1 MGLVKTNGQSGV
13 LPRGYRLG
21 KLGVSLAGSYLGY
34 QIQNIL
40 LGETGRLQR
49 KAHFQKKAS
58 RQVREELGALK
69 GPAMKLGQLL
79 SMQNGILPEEGLLEL
94 ANLQM
99 QAPGMHASLAR
110 VQFKSALGKYPEEMF
125 REFDLEPF
133 AAASLGQVH
142 RAVTFNGEKVA
153 VKIQYPAIRSA
164 IESDLKLLRSAA
176 LPGRVTGH
184 VPSALL
190 DEIARGL
197 LEETDYVHEAGNL
210 DYFRTGLAGLD
221 FVTVP
226 RVHRELTT
234 DRVLT
239 MSFVEGETLSNW
251 LKRKPSQALRD
262 LTGARLW
269 EAYETQLQHLRV
281 IHADQYPGNYLF
293 QPEGRFGLVDFGC
306 VKRVNFD
313 FRELC
318 RFYDNRGWRESDAA
332 ARRFLSILYGKT
344 VPYARARKILPLIE
358 EWLDVFHPQG
368 SGDHVIDF
376 RNYLKKNPKVL
387 EMHRR
392 MRRRTLQ
399 DKLINPDFVYLA
411 RGDMGV
417 WHLLSEIGATVNVSE
432 ISHRVSATP
441 PRAGNFVGNKHL
453 K

>member
-1 MGLVKTNGQSGV
+1 MGVVKANGQSGV

-21 KLGVSLAGSYLGY
+21 KLGLSLVGSYLGY

-40 LGETGRLQR
+40 LGETGKPQR
-49 KAHFQKKAS
+49 KAHFHKKAS
-58 RQVREELGALK
+58 RQVRDELGALK
-69 GPAMKLGQLL
+69 GPVMKLGQLL

-142 RAVTFNGEKVA
+142 RAVTFNEEKVA

-164 IESDLKLLRSAA
+164 IESDIKLLRSAM

-184 VPSALL
+184 APSALL

-197 LEETDYVHEAGNL
+197 LEETDYLREAGNL

-226 RVHRELTT
+226 RVHRELTS

-239 MSFVEGETLSNW
+239 MSFVEGESLGDW

-262 LTGARLW
+262 LMGARLC

-281 IHADQYPGNYLF
+281 IHADQHPGNYLL
-293 QPEGRFGLVDFGC
+293 QQDSRFGLVDFGC

-313 FRELC
+313 IREFR
-318 RFYDNRGWRESDAA
+318 RFQDDFGWRESEAA
-332 ARRFLSILYGKT
+332 ERRFLSILYGKA
-344 VPYARARKILPLIE
+344 VPYARARKILPLME
-358 EWLDVFHPQG
+358 EMLDVYRPQR
-368 SGDHVIDF
+368 SADYVINF
-376 RNYLKKNPKVL
+376 RNHRKNPKAR
-387 EMHRR
+387 EIHRR
-392 MRRRTLQ
+392 MTKLILQ
-399 DKLINPDFVYLA
+399 DKLINPDLVYVS
-411 RGDMGV
+411 RGDIGF
-417 WHLLSEIGATVNVSE
+417 WHLLGEIAATVNVSE
-432 ISHRVSATP
+432 ISRRVSTTP
-441 PRAGNFVGNKHL
+441 PPAR
-453 K
+453 

>member
-13 LPRGYRLG
+13 LPRGYRIG
-21 KLGVSLAGSYLGY
+21 KLGFSLVGSYLGY
-34 QIQNIL
+34 QVQNIL
-40 LGETGRLQR
+40 LGETGKPQR
-49 KAHFQKKAS
+49 KAHFHKKAS
-58 RQVREELGALK
+58 RQLRQELGALK

-99 QAPGMHASLAR
+99 QAPGMHPSLAR
-110 VQFKSALGKYPEEMF
+110 VQFKSALGRYPEEMF
-125 REFDLEPF
+125 REFDPEPF

-142 RAVTFNGEKVA
+142 RAITFNGEKVA

-190 DEIARGL
+190 DEVARGL
-197 LEETDYVHEAGNL
+197 LEETDYVREAGNL

-239 MSFVEGETLSNW
+239 MSFVQGESFSDW
-251 LKRKPSQALRD
+251 LKRNPSQALRD
-262 LTGARLW
+262 LMGARLC

-281 IHADQYPGNYLF
+281 IHADQHPGNFLF
-293 QPEGRFGLVDFGC
+293 QPDGRFGLVDFGC

-313 FRELC
+313 ILELR
-318 RFYDNRGWRESDAA
+318 RFQDDRGWRESEAA
-332 ARRFLSILYGKT
+332 ERRFLSILYGKS
-344 VPYARARKILPLIE
+344 VPYARARKILPLME
-358 EWLDVFHPQG
+358 EMLDVYRPPG
-368 SGDHVIDF
+368 SADYVIDF
-376 RNYLKKNPKVL
+376 RTHRQNAKAM
-387 EMHRR
+387 EIQRR
-392 MRRRTLQ
+392 MTQLFLK
-399 DKLINPDFVYLA
+399 DKLINPDFIYFMRA
-411 RGDMGV
+411 DMGL
-417 WHLLSEIGATVNVSE
+417 WHLVDELGATVNVSE
-432 ISHRVSATP
+432 ISRRVSATP
-441 PRAGNFVGNKHL
+441 PRAR
-453 K
+453 